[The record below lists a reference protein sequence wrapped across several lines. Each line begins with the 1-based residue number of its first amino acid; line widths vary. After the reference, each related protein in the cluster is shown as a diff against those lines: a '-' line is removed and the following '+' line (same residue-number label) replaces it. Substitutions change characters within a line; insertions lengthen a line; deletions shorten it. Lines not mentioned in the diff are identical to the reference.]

1 VLLATLI
8 HVVFKVLWEIRIL
21 YYLISWFCRNF
32 GMNYESHNFFN
43 AAISV
48 AFESIP
54 ARRRKNVI
62 FFKRLD

>member
-1 VLLATLI
+1 
-8 HVVFKVLWEIRIL
+8 
-21 YYLISWFCRNF
+21 
-32 GMNYESHNFFN
+32 MNYEAHNFFN